1 MAEASDPAYP
11 KRWESDVAL
20 ADGGTMHVRPI
31 RPDDA
36 ERLVRFHERQS
47 PESIYFRFFSP
58 RPTLSRRRTSTG
70 SPTSTTSIGSGSSD
84 WSAMT

>member
-11 KRWESDVAL
+11 KRWEGDVAL

-36 ERLVRFHERQS
+36 DRLVRFHERQS

-58 RPTLSRRRTSTG
+58 RPRCPPATSSG
-70 SPTSTTSIGSGSSD
+70 SPTSTTSIGWRSSG
-84 WSAMT
+84 